1 MGQIIIRNLEED
13 VIEGLKLR
21 ASLEGK
27 SLEQLMREVAK
38 AAVPLTGEA
47 RGALVRRLQALTPK
61 GVSQTDSTILIRE
74 DRDSR

>member
-1 MGQIIIRNLEED
+1 MGRIIIRNLD
-13 VIEGLKLR
+13 DSIIEGLKLR

-27 SLEQLMREVAK
+27 SLEQFMREVAK

-47 RGALVRRLQALTPK
+47 RAALVRRIRAMTPK
-61 GVSQTDSTILIRE
+61 DVEQTDSTILIRE

>member
-1 MGQIIIRNLEED
+1 MGQIIIRNLD
-13 VIEGLKLR
+13 DQVIEGLKLR

-47 RGALVRRLQALTPK
+47 RAALVRRLQAMTPG
-61 GVSQTDSTILIRE
+61 GVSQSDSTALIRE